1 MKLSDSFARAHLLI
15 NKALYCKMQVIF
27 DY

>member
-1 MKLSDSFARAHLLI
+1 MKLSDSFARAQLLI
-15 NKALYCKMQVIF
+15 NKALYSKMQVIF